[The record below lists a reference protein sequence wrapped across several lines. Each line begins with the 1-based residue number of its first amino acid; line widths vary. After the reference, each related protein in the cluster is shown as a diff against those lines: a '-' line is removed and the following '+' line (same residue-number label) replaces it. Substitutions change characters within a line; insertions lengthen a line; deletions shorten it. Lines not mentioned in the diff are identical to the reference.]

1 MLVGKG
7 FPNKISLNVDMITSS
22 KKNALLGIEKNL
34 AAGLYSLFE
43 NLIKEFAP
51 EFWLASL

>member
-1 MLVGKG
+1 
-7 FPNKISLNVDMITSS
+7 MITSS